1 VNAYAN
7 WSRIGETGTIRVG
20 QGYTLKGSGLS
31 SGTQNYTFV
40 GKPNNGLINTNTV
53 SKNQLLLSGNP
64 YPSALDSNAFIQ
76 DNLSVIGSNTSDA
89 TNGTLYFWEHYSSN
103 NTHVLRNYQGGYAV
117 RNLTGGIAPSSANVD
132 FISKAGTPSRGIP
145 NRYIPVGQGFF
156 ISGRPSS
163 TTSTVIFKNS
173 QRAFVKEN
181 ENETSNVLYKGK
193 ETKKEAWNNNN
204 SDITPEDTIKR
215 IRLGFNSHNDYHKQL
230 LLGFMNEK
238 ATDAIDYGYD
248 GTSFDNLPNDIY
260 FLTNEMKLII
270 QGVGRFDT
278 KASYPIGVKA
288 DIEGT
293 VKFMID
299 ELENFGKNEK
309 IFIYD
314 SANESYNDIR
324 DKSYEVIVPSGVS
337 NNRFSLCFK
346 LKKKK
351 EKDPKEKDYIENSDP
366 DDVKIAHIQKKNVLE
381 ITNKPLITT
390 VQKVTLYSM
399 TGQSIANWEIENS
412 MQENI
417 QLPIKNLSSGV
428 YIVKIQT
435 SNGDLSKKIIIP

>member
-1 VNAYAN
+1 
-7 WSRIGETGTIRVG
+7 
-20 QGYTLKGSGLS
+20 
-31 SGTQNYTFV
+31 
-40 GKPNNGLINTNTV
+40 
-53 SKNQLLLSGNP
+53 
-64 YPSALDSNAFIQ
+64 
-76 DNLSVIGSNTSDA
+76 
-89 TNGTLYFWEHYSSN
+89 
-103 NTHVLRNYQGGYAV
+103 
-117 RNLTGGIAPSSANVD
+117 
-132 FISKAGTPSRGIP
+132 
-145 NRYIPVGQGFF
+145 
-156 ISGRPSS
+156 
-163 TTSTVIFKNS
+163 
-173 QRAFVKEN
+173 
-181 ENETSNVLYKGK
+181 
-193 ETKKEAWNNNN
+193 
-204 SDITPEDTIKR
+204 
-215 IRLGFNSHNDYHKQL
+215 
-230 LLGFMNEK
+230 MNEK

-278 KASYPIGVKA
+278 KASYSIGVKA